1 MTTTHD
7 TTLPACSQ
15 LRDETTRNEAFDR
28 LVGALLRPIYWHV
41 RRLVVEHDEAE
52 EITQETFV
60 RAFEQFDQF
69 RGGDGELRSWV
80 YRIATNLALSALR
93 RRRRSIFTSIDRV
106 SRELSDRV
114 ADCSPP
120 DADQGLIEFQRAVLE
135 LPTKQRVVFNLRY
148 YDDMSF
154 ASIATATGQ
163 SEQAAKTCYHYAVKR
178 LKEQLTNWQ
187 I

>member
-1 MTTTHD
+1 MAITHC
-7 TTLPACSQ
+7 TTLPTCSE
-15 LRDETTRNEAFDR
+15 LRDEATRNEAFDR

-60 RAFEQFDQF
+60 RIFEQFDQF
-69 RGGDGELRSWV
+69 RGGDGELRAWI
-80 YRIATNLALSALR
+80 YRIATNMALSALR
-93 RRRRSIFTSIDRV
+93 RRRRSIFSSIDRV
-106 SRELSDRV
+106 SRELADRV
-114 ADCSPP
+114 ADSSPP
-120 DADQGLIEFQRAVLE
+120 DIDEHLVEFQQAVLR

-148 YDDMSF
+148 YDDMSY
-154 ASIATATGQ
+154 AQIATATGQ

-178 LKEQLTNWQ
+178 LKEQIKDWQ

>member
-1 MTTTHD
+1 MTTTQQ
-7 TTLPACSQ
+7 TLPACSE
-15 LRDETTRNEAFDR
+15 LRDEATRNEAFDR
-28 LVGALLRPIYWHV
+28 LVEVLLRPIYWHV

-60 RAFEQFDQF
+60 RAFEQFDRF
-69 RGGDGELRSWV
+69 RGGYGELRAWV
-80 YRIATNLALSALR
+80 YRIATNLSISALR

-120 DADQGLIEFQRAVLE
+120 DADERLIEFQRAVLE

-148 YDDMSF
+148 YDELSY
-154 ASIATATGQ
+154 AQIATATGQ

-178 LKEQLTNWQ
+178 LKEQLNDRQ
-187 I
+187 L